1 MTAHSR
7 SVEVSSC
14 TRGSSAGITISFC
27 LKRTDTG
34 SLHSRGIVCDFPD
47 DIMILRT
54 QTWGWGWGWLVL
66 KPSKTCPFRGALAS
80 FITSRIWEERPS
92 LTHHSSQNELCLQW
106 NGYGVQPLLSFFCFV
121 LLCFLVFLVVLFF
134 FFWLH
139 PIARG
144 TSAPGPGTEPVSPAL
159 EDGVLPS
166 GALGKSH
173 VLKLSITLLFSPF
186 PQSHSI
192 PSSPK
197 TARIQRNSWILIFYF
212 LIITLQPP
220 SPWGKRNTV
229 KEERMGK

>member
-27 LKRTDTG
+27 LKRTNTG

-106 NGYGVQPLLSFFCFV
+106 NGYGVQPLLSFFFFCFA
-121 LLCFLVFLVVLFF
+121 LFSGIFGCSFF
-134 FFWLH
+134 FFLATPHSSGDLSSWTRDWTWALAVKVTNPNHWL
-139 PIARG
+139 
-144 TSAPGPGTEPVSPAL
+144 
-159 EDGVLPS
+159 
-166 GALGKSH
+166 
-173 VLKLSITLLFSPF
+173 LLFS
-186 PQSHSI
+186 H
-192 PSSPK
+192 
-197 TARIQRNSWILIFYF
+197 
-212 LIITLQPP
+212 
-220 SPWGKRNTV
+220 
-229 KEERMGK
+229 

>member
-144 TSAPGPGTEPVSPAL
+144 TSAPGPGTEPGPWQWKWRILTTGCCCLVTNSCLTLATPWTAAL
-159 EDGVLPS
+159 QASLRFTNV
-166 GALGKSH
+166 
-173 VLKLSITLLFSPF
+173 FSC
-186 PQSHSI
+186 H
-192 PSSPK
+192 
-197 TARIQRNSWILIFYF
+197 A
-212 LIITLQPP
+212 
-220 SPWGKRNTV
+220 
-229 KEERMGK
+229 